1 MINTCNRL
9 VCWNLNYVHAVDV
22 TKLSLL
28 RKRCTSHTALFIK
41 FIKEVLE
48 GDSCKC
54 FALSLY
60 LYMLLCLDSLM
71 QSVRIT
77 ASRHDTSGKLIY
89 DKHLIIL
96 YHIILITEHHIVCF
110 ECHDHIMLNF
120 KILRICKVI
129 NMEELLYLLNTLL
142 G

>member
-60 LYMLLCLDSLM
+60 LYMLLCLNCLM
-71 QSVRIT
+71 QTIGV
-77 ASRHDTSGKLIY
+77 ASAWHDTSCKLI
-89 DKHLIIL
+89 DNKNLIVL
-96 YHIILITEHHIVCF
+96 YNVILITEHHIVCF